1 MQDCSCGVAHDDNS
15 DTCPVSLS
23 QPMIQEALPD
33 LSSRSEN
40 KNKSKPKNDRAPG
53 PGQDAN
59 GSSRLIEFPGTGR
72 AKPEWR
78 KQLSQRVRE
87 VQERKARE
95 AAEELAAAQEAGLF
109 SCALPSGQ
117 LELVPDLEQTVMNP
131 IVSKALERIDR
142 ARRVDHFASAGSA
155 AVATAPALETEFEES
170 ALPARHDEKM
180 LSSKPKLTVVAPALA
195 AATIEMNIELPAMGL
210 ANELTIESS
219 TAESQS
225 RKPVRVISDDDA
237 ALSYLENCLSVPA
250 LSSDTR
256 NDLPGLSRRFFA
268 GVIDL
273 ILIALMVSPAVAVV
287 YFSGDKWTDPRTIEI
302 MSGITAITMFAYLTI
317 SIALTGRTLA
327 MRMLSLRTID
337 LRTGLI
343 PTGGQSIKRAIGF
356 VFSLAFFGLGVG
368 YALIDPDKRTVY
380 DRLSNTI
387 VVRT

>member
-1 MQDCSCGVAHDDNS
+1 
-15 DTCPVSLS
+15 
-23 QPMIQEALPD
+23 MIQEALPD

>member
-1 MQDCSCGVAHDDNS
+1 
-15 DTCPVSLS
+15 
-23 QPMIQEALPD
+23 MIQEALPD
-33 LSSRSEN
+33 LSSKSEN
-40 KNKSKPKNDRAPG
+40 KNKPKPNNDRAQE
-53 PGQDAN
+53 PGQDTG

-95 AAEELAAAQEAGLF
+95 AAEELAAAQEAGLV

-155 AVATAPALETEFEES
+155 AVATAPALETDTEGF
-170 ALPARHDEKM
+170 ALRERDEKM
-180 LSSKPKLTVVAPALA
+180 LSSKPKLVVAPALA
-195 AATIEMNIELPAMGL
+195 AATIKMTVELPATGA

-225 RKPVRVISDDDA
+225 RKPVRVIADDDV

-273 ILIALMVSPAVAVV
+273 ILIAVMVSPAVALI
-287 YFSGDKWTDPRTIEI
+287 YFSGDKWTDPRAIEI
-302 MSGITAITMFAYLTI
+302 MSCITAITMFAYLTI

-337 LRTGLI
+337 LQTGLI

-356 VFSLAFFGLGVG
+356 VFSLAFLGLGVG

-387 VVRT
+387 VVRA